1 MNISPPT
8 NLTGTPVDDQSIQLT
23 WNDNCSFEAGY
34 RLERSED
41 GVSFTQIAE
50 LGENITEY
58 TDTGLN
64 YGTGYTYR
72 VKAFTDINESDY
84 ATSSAVGTVF
94 PSPTDLEGTPID
106 DQSIQLT
113 WSDNCVFEDGY
124 RLERSEDGVSFTQIA
139 ELGEN
144 ITEYTDTG
152 LNYGTGY
159 TYRVKAFTDINESDY
174 ATSNT
179 TTMNISPPTNLT
191 GTPVDDQS
199 IQLTWNDNCSFEA
212 GYRLERSEDGG
223 SFTQITEVDAD
234 VTDYTDTG
242 LNYGTDYTYRV
253 KAFTDINE
261 SDYATSSAVGT
272 VFPSPTDLEGT
283 PVDDQSIQLTWN
295 DNCSFEAGYRLE
307 RSTDG
312 GSFTQI
318 TEVDAD
324 VTDYTDTGL
333 NYGTDYTYRVKAFT
347 DINESD
353 YVISSAVGTVFQS
366 PTNLTAQDIDDQSI
380 QLTWTDNC
388 SFESGYRLERSE
400 DGSNFSVIAELGEDL
415 TEYTDTG
422 GLTVGIEYTYRVKAF
437 TDANE
442 SDYAET
448 TVNFWQDCN
457 GDWDGTAFE
466 NACEYCVSGNTGLD
480 ETYCDPVTDIDGNE
494 YETVIIGNQIWMA
507 ENLQVTHYRNGDAI
521 PTGYSDWDWAGLST
535 GAYAVYVYGYL
546 YNWYAIDDSRN
557 IAPDSWHVPTD
568 AEWITLK
575 NYLTNNGHSGSE
587 GTALKATYDWLEGG
601 NGTDNYGFTG
611 LPGGDRSGNN
621 GAYINV
627 GYYGFWWTH
636 TEDGSDQ
643 AWSHWLYFMY
653 SGITRVSEYKDYG
666 FSVRCIK
673 D

>member
-1 MNISPPT
+1 
-8 NLTGTPVDDQSIQLT
+8 
-23 WNDNCSFEAGY
+23 
-34 RLERSED
+34 
-41 GVSFTQIAE
+41 
-50 LGENITEY
+50 
-58 TDTGLN
+58 
-64 YGTGYTYR
+64 
-72 VKAFTDINESDY
+72 
-84 ATSSAVGTVF
+84 
-94 PSPTDLEGTPID
+94 
-106 DQSIQLT
+106 
-113 WSDNCVFEDGY
+113 
-124 RLERSEDGVSFTQIA
+124 
-139 ELGEN
+139 
-144 ITEYTDTG
+144 
-152 LNYGTGY
+152 
-159 TYRVKAFTDINESDY
+159 
-174 ATSNT
+174 
-179 TTMNISPPTNLT
+179 
-191 GTPVDDQS
+191 
-199 IQLTWNDNCSFEA
+199 
-212 GYRLERSEDGG
+212 
-223 SFTQITEVDAD
+223 VDAD

-261 SDYATSSAVGT
+261 SDYA
-272 VFPSPTDLEGT
+272 
-283 PVDDQSIQLTWN
+283 
-295 DNCSFEAGYRLE
+295 
-307 RSTDG
+307 
-312 GSFTQI
+312 
-318 TEVDAD
+318 
-324 VTDYTDTGL
+324 
-333 NYGTDYTYRVKAFT
+333 
-347 DINESD
+347 
-353 YVISSAVGTVFQS
+353 ISSAVGTVFQS

-380 QLTWTDNC
+380 QLTWNDNC

-666 FSVRCIK
+666 FSVRCVK